1 MSYLPPKN
9 SLQNLIFDFFS
20 KLAFLTLVY
29 KNPQLVSLYWIKL
42 FLETRLETIFFIS
55 LLNLALFPLL
65 YKSTK
70 HAFRPCIYKRPKL
83 ALVFN
88 FYKQNKL
95 TCYPNFNKSY
105 QNTLREY
112 IFINNYVSLDCD
124 IFIYS

>member
-1 MSYLPPKN
+1 M
-9 SLQNLIFDFFS
+9 
-20 KLAFLTLVY
+20 
-29 KNPQLVSLYWIKL
+29 
-42 FLETRLETIFFIS
+42 
-55 LLNLALFPLL
+55 LNLALFPLL
-65 YKSTK
+65 YKSTKLALIDNLYKYAK

-95 TCYPNFNKSY
+95 TCYPNFNKFY